1 MGASI
6 KNRYNL
12 TRISFL
18 KTELSL
24 IERTEM
30 SKGIPQDY
38 QEILD
43 QIHSNV
49 FLERLKDH
57 FDSDGRRMLNERDA
71 SELIDLVRRLRVQ
84 DASPSIDRD
93 AVEMLLGDEEIRDD
107 LFKATRAIMK
117 SNTENAEKEI

>member
-1 MGASI
+1 
-6 KNRYNL
+6 
-12 TRISFL
+12 
-18 KTELSL
+18 
-24 IERTEM
+24 M